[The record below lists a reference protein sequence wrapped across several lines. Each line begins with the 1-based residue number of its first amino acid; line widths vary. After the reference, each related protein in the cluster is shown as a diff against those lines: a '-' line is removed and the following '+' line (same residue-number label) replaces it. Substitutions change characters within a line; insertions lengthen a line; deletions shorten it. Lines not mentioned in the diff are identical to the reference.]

1 MLRDLIGAAR
11 LRTLPLA
18 SACVLTGG
26 ALAAASG
33 VPDGRVRPLFLGAMM
48 TVLLLQILANFA
60 NDLGDFENGADRTEG
75 VERQD
80 RAVASGRI
88 SVKQM
93 KRAVIATGA
102 LAFATGLVTV
112 YLAVEGDGVLLA
124 QWVGIGLAAIAAAY
138 AYTAGDRP
146 YGYSG
151 LGDISVLLFFGIAGV
166 AGTAS
171 LIAGTFDVRWLLPS
185 LTIGLF
191 SVAVLNLNNL
201 RDHVSDAAAGKRTLV
216 VRMGFDRGKRYHALL
231 LLVGWASLLVFWAI
245 DPEGPWRGQLWYGL
259 FALVHAKH
267 LAFTWRAQDPA
278 ALDGE
283 LKKVA
288 LSTFAIALFL
298 FLSPL
303 A

>member
-1 MLRDLIGAAR
+1 
-11 LRTLPLA
+11 
-18 SACVLTGG
+18 
-26 ALAAASG
+26 
-33 VPDGRVRPLFLGAMM
+33 MM

-245 DPEGPWRGQLWYGL
+245 DPEGTWRGQLWYGL